1 MKVRRIKSGSAVEFY
16 INDEQTVLYNKKRGG
31 IGALYELC
39 APSTT
44 SNFSLS
50 PEVNK
55 SLYQEL
61 GIRGAK

>member
-1 MKVRRIKSGSAVEFY
+1 MMNKLFY
-16 INDEQTVLYNKKRGG
+16 IIKKGG

-39 APSTT
+39 APSWFLT

>member
-1 MKVRRIKSGSAVEFY
+1 MMNKLFY
-16 INDEQTVLYNKKRGG
+16 IIKKGGVLGRYMN
-31 IGALYELC
+31 C
-39 APSTT
+39 APLPPLLT